1 MLHTKFQ
8 ANCIIIPDKSPFN
21 DDLSLKQNITKLG
34 SEPLINRNI
43 LKELAYGFFS
53 PILLRGKYQ
62 RNSSRHISEVHSHQ
76 KCRICVVKGCKITFK
91 RRSYLSVKTCDQ

>member
-21 DDLSLKQNITKLG
+21 DDLPLKQNITKLG

-43 LKELAYGFFS
+43 LKELASVFDPYGFFS
-53 PILLRGKYQ
+53 YPIKRQ
-62 RNSSRHISEVHSHQ
+62 ISTEF
-76 KCRICVVKGCKITFK
+76 VKAH
-91 RRSYLSVKTCDQ
+91 L